1 MKTKLSFFLLCVGL
15 LIVFSALFQP
25 QVAHAAAGQNGI
37 FGLPTILRGPVDVF
51 GIARHE
57 EFRKWQLDIL
67 IDGEHAKASFI
78 AVSDQQHPE
87 LTKLTTIETAKYPDG
102 KHTLRLRVAYTGLQ
116 YEEFVTPITIS
127 NAAQRAVTIPA
138 LETPEAEIEPLEIDE
153 EQIEA
158 IVTPAVAYNPNDYQT
173 TLKVGSG
180 YQVSQPISRNAT
192 RKEIEAS
199 QSPDVVYLDTS
210 VPDGVRWIEID
221 LSEQKL
227 VAYQGNTPVMITQIS
242 SGRETGTDKLVRY
255 TETVT
260 GRYKVQ
266 KRYEAARMAG
276 PGYDTPN
283 VPYIQYFFRGYA
295 IHGAFWHNEF
305 GMPVSHGCI
314 NMRVEEARQLFA
326 WATIGTEIVVHE

>member
-1 MKTKLSFFLLCVGL
+1 M
-15 LIVFSALFQP
+15 IFSALFRP
-25 QVAHAAAGQNGI
+25 DVANAASGQNGL

-67 IDGEHAKASFI
+67 IDGEHTRASFI

-87 LTKLTTIETAKYPDG
+87 LTKLTTIDTSKYPDG
-102 KHTLRLRVAYTGLQ
+102 EHKLRLRVAYTGLQ
-116 YEEFVTPITIS
+116 YEEFLTPITIS

-138 LETPEAEIEPLEIDE
+138 IETVEAEEMQNEPEIE
-153 EQIEA
+153 QVKA
-158 IVTPAVAYNPNDYQT
+158 VVTPQIAYDPNDYQT

-180 YQVSQPISRNAT
+180 YQASQPISRNAT
-192 RKEIEAS
+192 RKEIESA
-199 QSPDVVYLDTS
+199 QSPDIVYLDS
-210 VPDGVRWIEID
+210 SIPDGARWIEID

-227 VAYQGNTPVMITQIS
+227 IAYQGNTPVMVTQIS
-242 SGRETGTDKLVRY
+242 SGRKNGTDRLVYY

-260 GRYKVQ
+260 GRYTVQ
-266 KRYEAARMAG
+266 KRYAAARMAG

-305 GMPVSHGCI
+305 GLPVSHGCI
-314 NMRVEEARQLFA
+314 NMRVEEARQLFE
-326 WATIGTEIVVHE
+326 WATIGTEIIVHE